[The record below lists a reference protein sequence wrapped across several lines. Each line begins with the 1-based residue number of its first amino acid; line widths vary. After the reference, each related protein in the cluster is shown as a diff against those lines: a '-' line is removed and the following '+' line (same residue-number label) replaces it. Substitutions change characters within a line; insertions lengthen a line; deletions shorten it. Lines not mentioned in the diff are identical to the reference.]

1 MSNSKKLS
9 DKEILEDMSGMLKR
23 TVDFERTIEM
33 MNLTEDELLIFKR
46 AAHQLKKSDPNTQI
60 LRKAY
65 DIFIVKSYNNNAVN
79 HHDTQSILGD
89 NTVRRGYFS
98 NLFNSSFSKIFFTVI
113 LLLIILRIFT

>member
-1 MSNSKKLS
+1 MSNTNKLS
-9 DKEILEDMSGMLKR
+9 DKEILEDMSAMLKH
-23 TVDFERTIEM
+23 TADFERTIDM

-46 AAHQLKKSDPNTQI
+46 AAHQLKKLNPNTQI

-89 NTVRRGYFS
+89 KTARKGYFS
-98 NLFNSSFSKIFFTVI
+98 GLFNSSFSKIFFAVI
-113 LLLIILRIFT
+113 LLLILLRIFN